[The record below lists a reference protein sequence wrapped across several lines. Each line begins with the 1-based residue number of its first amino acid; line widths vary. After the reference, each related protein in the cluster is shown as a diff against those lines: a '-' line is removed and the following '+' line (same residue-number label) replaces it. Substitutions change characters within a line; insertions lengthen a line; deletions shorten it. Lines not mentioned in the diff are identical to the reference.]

1 MTSPDPLRTSAD
13 APPDTATAAPTV
25 VGPRAAF
32 GVCVRVAVILL
43 APAAL
48 LLATFVAQL
57 PAPGGRGVDLGPG
70 TAVRIV
76 TLVYVV
82 HLLATFACGWPAGIL
97 TAHLVRDRDSEVT
110 HVLAFAACGAI
121 LGVLVPALLVLL
133 SCPPLGAGPGFGTV
147 AVLAVVYC
155 PVGAIVAGLAR
166 AWAGHA
172 ARRRAR
178 TSPPSVTA

>member
-25 VGPRAAF
+25 LGPRAAF
-32 GVCVRVAVILL
+32 GVCVRVGVILL
-43 APAAL
+43 VPAAL
-48 LLATFVAQL
+48 LLATFAAQL
-57 PAPGGRGVDLGPG
+57 PAPDDWGVDPG
-70 TAVRIV
+70 TAVRLV
-76 TLVYVV
+76 ALVYVV
-82 HLLATFACGWPAGIL
+82 HLLATFACGWPAGVL
-97 TAHLVRDRDSEVT
+97 TAHLVRDRGSEVT
-110 HVLAFAACGAI
+110 HVMAFAACGAV

-133 SCPPLGAGPGFGTV
+133 SGPPLGAGPGFGTV
-147 AVLAVVYC
+147 AMLALVYC

-166 AWAGHA
+166 AWAGRA